1 MQELKKR
8 SEVEKEFK
16 WRIEDLYASDK
27 QWEEE
32 YKKTEGLCR
41 ELSSYQGRLL
51 ESAKTLYQFLSKK
64 DEMNQLFERVYVYAN
79 QRYHEDTADAFYQGL
94 SERASRLS
102 VEKESC
108 LSFEESELL
117 DGGEEKISIF
127 INEKK
132 ELSLYQRYFEEIFR
146 QKEHVLSKEQELL
159 LAKAQEAAEAPSN
172 VFSMFNNA
180 DISFP
185 EIMDEEGNPVKISH
199 ARYMVL
205 LKSKDRRVRRE
216 AFEGL
221 YASYGQW
228 KNTLASLYASNVKQD
243 AFFAWARHYKDSRQ
257 MALGASAVPESVYDH
272 LIEAVHKALPAMYRY
287 LALRKKVLG
296 LSELHMYDVYVPMVS
311 DVDMKISFEEAKETV
326 KKALLPL
333 GEDYVELLKKGF
345 DEGWIDVYENE
356 GKRSGAY
363 SWGAYG
369 THPYVLLNHQ
379 DNLNSMFTLAHEMG
393 HALHSYFSD
402 KTQPYV
408 YAGYR
413 IFVAEVA
420 STCNESLLVQYL
432 LSQTEEKK
440 LRAYYLNYWLEQ
452 FRTTLFRQT
461 MFAEFEYLSH
471 KMSAEGE
478 ALTAGSLCDLYGRL
492 NQLYFGPDTVIDE
505 EIKMEWARIPHF
517 YTPFYVYQYA
527 TGYSAA
533 MAISK
538 KVLSGEEGIKEKYRS
553 FLSGGSSMDCI
564 DLLKLCGVDM
574 TSGEPV
580 SEALSMFER
589 CVTELE
595 RLLG

>member
-8 SEVEKEFK
+8 SEVEKQFR
-16 WRIEDLYASDK
+16 WRIEDLYASDDG
-27 QWEEE
+27 WETE
-32 YKKTEGLCR
+32 YEKTGKLCQ

-51 ESAKTLYQFLSKK
+51 ESAETLYQFLSKK

-79 QRYHEDTADAFYQGL
+79 QRYHEDTANAFYQGL

-108 LSFEESELL
+108 LSFEEAELL
-117 DGGEEKISIF
+117 EGGEEKISVF
-127 INEKK
+127 MDEKK
-132 ELSLYQRYFEEIFR
+132 ELSLYQRYFKELFR

-159 LAKAQEAAEAPSN
+159 LARAQEVAEAPSN

-185 EIMDEEGNPVKISH
+185 EIADEEGTPVKISH

-205 LKSKDRRVRRE
+205 LKSKDRRVRKE

-228 KNTLASLYASNVKQD
+228 KNTLASLYAANVKQD
-243 AFFAWARHYKDSRQ
+243 AFFAWARHYKDSRA
-257 MALGASAVPESVYDH
+257 MALSASAVPESVYDH
-272 LIEAVHKALPAMYRY
+272 LIEAVHRALPAMYRY

-311 DVDMKISFEEAKETV
+311 DVDMKISFEEAKKTV

-333 GEDYVELLKKGF
+333 GEDYVELLQKGF

-393 HALHSYFSD
+393 HAMHSYFSD

-471 KMSAEGE
+471 KMSAGGQ
-478 ALTAGSLCDLYGRL
+478 ALTAESLCELYGKL
-492 NQLYFGPDTVIDE
+492 NRTYFGPDTVIDG

-538 KVLSGEEGIKEKYRS
+538 KILDKEEGIQKKYRS

-564 DLLKLCGVDM
+564 DLLKLCDVDM
-574 TSGEPV
+574 ASGEPV
-580 SEALSMFER
+580 SQALSMFEQ

-595 RLLG
+595 ALLG

>member
-8 SEVEKEFK
+8 SEVEKQFQ
-16 WRIEDLYASDK
+16 WRMEDLYASDAA
-27 QWEEE
+27 WEEE
-32 YKKTEGLCR
+32 YKVTEQKLE
-41 ELSSYQGRLL
+41 ELSAYQGRLL
-51 ESAKTLYQFLSKK
+51 ESADSLYEFLSRK
-64 DEMNQLFERVYVYAN
+64 DEVNQRFERVYVYAN
-79 QRYHEDTADAFYQGL
+79 QRYHEDTANAFYQGL
-94 SERASRLS
+94 SERASRLQ
-102 VEKESC
+102 VERESR
-108 LSFEESELL
+108 LSFEEAELL
-117 DGGEEKISIF
+117 DGGEEKIS
-127 INEKK
+127 NYMKEKK
-132 ELSLYQRYFEEIFR
+132 ELGLYRRYFEEIFR
-146 QKEHVLSKEQELL
+146 QKEHILPKEQELL
-159 LAKAQEAAEAPSN
+159 LAKAQEVGEAPSN

-180 DISFP
+180 DLSFP
-185 EIMDEEGNPVKISH
+185 EIKDEEGKEVKISH

-228 KNTLASLYASNVKQD
+228 KNTLASLYAANVKQD
-243 AFFAWARHYKDSRQ
+243 AFFAWARHYKDSRE
-257 MALGASAVPESVYDH
+257 MALSASSIPESVYDR
-272 LIEAVHKALPAMYRY
+272 LIEAVHKALPSMYRY

-311 DVDMKISFEEAKETV
+311 NVDLKISFEEAKETV

-333 GEDYVELLKKGF
+333 GEDYVALLQEGF
-345 DEGWIDVYENE
+345 DGGWIDVYENE

-379 DNLNSMFTLAHEMG
+379 DNLNGMFTLAHEMG

-432 LSQTEEKK
+432 LSQTEDKK

-452 FRTTLFRQT
+452 FRTTLFRQA
-461 MFAEFEYLSH
+461 MFAEFEHLSH
-471 KMSAEGE
+471 QMSARGE
-478 ALTAGSLCDLYGRL
+478 ALTAETLCDLYGSL
-492 NQLYFGPDTVIDE
+492 NRQYFGPDTVIDE

-527 TGYSAA
+527 TGYAAA

-538 KVLSGEEGIKEKYRS
+538 KLLSKEEGIKEKYRS

-564 DLLKLCGVDM
+564 DLLKLCDVDM
-574 TSGEPV
+574 TSEEPV
-580 SEALSMFER
+580 SEALLMFDR

-595 RLLG
+595 ELLG